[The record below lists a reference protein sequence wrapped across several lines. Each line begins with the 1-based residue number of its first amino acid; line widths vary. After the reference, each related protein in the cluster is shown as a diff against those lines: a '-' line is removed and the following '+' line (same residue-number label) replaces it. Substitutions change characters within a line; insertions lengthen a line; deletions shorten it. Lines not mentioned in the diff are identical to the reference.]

1 MHKHRLSEDP
11 QPAGYAMH
19 RAPSDPR
26 LVIGGLLLA
35 ALLCTGLC
43 LAAILAR
50 APTAVAPLVAAVCVG
65 GPIFAG
71 WQVPGAVAALRAER
85 RRGSALGALRQSL
98 QELPEVEH
106 PLGF

>member
-1 MHKHRLSEDP
+1 MHRHENP
-11 QPAGYAMH
+11 HQPA
-19 RAPSDPR
+19 PSEPR

-43 LAAILAR
+43 LAAILAP

-65 GPIFAG
+65 GPMFAG
-71 WQVPGAVAALRAER
+71 WQVPGAVASLRAER
-85 RRGSALGALRQSL
+85 KRGRAVGALRRSL
-98 QELPEVEH
+98 EELPEVEH